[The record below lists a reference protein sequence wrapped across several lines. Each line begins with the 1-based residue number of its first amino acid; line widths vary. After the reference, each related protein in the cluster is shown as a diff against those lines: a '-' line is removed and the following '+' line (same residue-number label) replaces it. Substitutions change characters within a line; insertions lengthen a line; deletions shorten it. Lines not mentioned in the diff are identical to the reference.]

1 MRLLR
6 RPVVCDRVRAQIS
19 VDLDGELSQLERAM
33 LASHLERCADCRSYA
48 AEVTAFTQAL
58 RDEPLEGLERPVVV
72 VRRSRRVAAVRLP
85 AAVAAV
91 MAIAVVGVSSQIA
104 ANQTRERALS
114 SRTELHFPT
123 QDELEREQTLIESAS
138 SLSASG
144 AKETVK

>member
-1 MRLLR
+1 
-6 RPVVCDRVRAQIS
+6 
-19 VDLDGELSQLERAM
+19 M